1 MPRNTGGIRSRPNF
15 RPGGSNYT
23 NTSYNED
30 LDCKDLHSFGSI
42 VCNGET
48 RVRGRVISGGLEV
61 GNEDILKVPV
71 IDGGVAGDLPIV
83 APDKAGLIVV
93 KSVAGASNQNGLFY
107 SRLDKAAADKSEGAQ
122 LLKTKAETFLTNNAG
137 ANNGAG
143 PSADSLISH
152 LNNYV
157 TNDLNGNVQAG
168 AQEVLTH
175 ANTSSPDGGSANN
188 ITKPLIDAKSAE
200 IEKDSANTFE
210 WVAAN

>member
-30 LDCKDLHSFGSI
+30 LDCRDLHSFGSI

-107 SRLDKAAADKSEGAQ
+107 SRLDKAAADKNEGAQ
-122 LLKTKAETFLTNNAG
+122 SLKTEAETFLTANANQYG
-137 ANNGAG
+137 GAG
-143 PSADSLISH
+143 PSANALIGALTSH
-152 LNNYV
+152 VDTLS
-157 TNDLNGNVQAG
+157 GNVKAG

-175 ANTSSPDGGSANN
+175 AGTSSDDGGSANN

-200 IEKDSANTFE
+200 IAKDSANTFE

>member
-71 IDGGVAGDLPIV
+71 IDGGAAGDLPAV

-93 KSVAGASNQNGLFY
+93 KSVAGTSNQNGLFY

-122 LLKTKAETFLTNNAG
+122 LLKAQAETFLNTNAG
-137 ANNGAG
+137 ANSGAG
-143 PSADSLISH
+143 PSADSLILD

-157 TNDLNGNVQAG
+157 GTLSGNVQAG

-200 IEKDSANTFE
+200 IAKDSANTFE
-210 WVAAN
+210 WIAAN

>member
-23 NTSYNED
+23 NTSYNQD

-71 IDGGVAGDLPIV
+71 IDGGTAGDLPIV
-83 APDKAGLIVV
+83 APDNAGLIVV

-107 SRLDKAAADKSEGAQ
+107 SRLDKAAADKNEGAQ
-122 LLKTKAETFLTNNAG
+122 SLKTQAETFLTANAS
-137 ANNGAG
+137 ANSGAG
-143 PSADSLISH
+143 PSADALIGD
-152 LNNYV
+152 L
-157 TNDLNGNVQAG
+157 TNHVGTLSGNIKTG

-175 ANTSSPDGGSANN
+175 ANTSSQDPGTANS

-200 IEKDSANTFE
+200 IAKDSANTFE

>member
-30 LDCKDLHSFGSI
+30 LDCRDLHSFGSI

-93 KSVAGASNQNGLFY
+93 KSVA
-107 SRLDKAAADKSEGAQ
+107 
-122 LLKTKAETFLTNNAG
+122 
-137 ANNGAG
+137 
-143 PSADSLISH
+143 
-152 LNNYV
+152 
-157 TNDLNGNVQAG
+157 VQAIKTVCFILDLIRLL
-168 AQEVLTH
+168 Q
-175 ANTSSPDGGSANN
+175 
-188 ITKPLIDAKSAE
+188 TKMKEHNYLKHRQKP
-200 IEKDSANTFE
+200 F
-210 WVAAN
+210 

>member
-83 APDKAGLIVV
+83 APDSAGLIVV

-107 SRLDKAAADKSEGAQ
+107 SRLDKAAADKNEGAQ
-122 LLKTKAETFLTNNAG
+122 LLKTQAETFLSANAG
-137 ANNGAG
+137 ANSGAG
-143 PSADSLISH
+143 PSADALIGDLTTYVSSL
-152 LNNYV
+152 
-157 TNDLNGNVQAG
+157 TGNIQAG

-175 ANTSSPDGGSANN
+175 ASTSSQDPGTANG

-200 IEKDSANTFE
+200 IAKDSANTFE